1 MRRTTLAAIGA
12 ALGIT
17 LATVVAGPAGA
28 GTPTPTPRA
37 CTGTAVSTTDLASGC
52 TVTSGRLV
60 LPDGRVFTVPA
71 PGTSVAALPVVAAAD
86 GAPDEDVVV
95 SNTGRSGVAVHVGES
110 WLGSPAA
117 VTAERAAAARRT
129 LGAGGGVRP
138 RAAAG
143 STTSATVAASCS
155 SRSYVL
161 SGHHWNAAVSWR
173 YNASGEKTAGV
184 SAVRSAA
191 SAWDGALSSC
201 GTKVT
206 STARNTYL
214 GTTTLQ
220 PAVTAAGG
228 CGAMDRTNTVGWG
241 SLPSGVLGLT
251 CVWFGSDGVAQE
263 TDQRYATGFTWNS
276 AATCSGS
283 RFDLR
288 GVATHEWGH
297 AYGLGHTAQSSG
309 LVMKPSSTTCET
321 AQRTLGLGDVLGID
335 ALY

>member
-17 LATVVAGPAGA
+17 LAAAVAGPAGA
-28 GTPTPTPRA
+28 GTPTTPRT
-37 CTGTAVSTTDLASGC
+37 CSGTTVSTTDLASGC
-52 TVTSGRLV
+52 AVASGRLV

-71 PGTSVAALPVVAAAD
+71 PGTAVAALPVVATAG
-86 GAPDEDVVV
+86 GAQDDDVVV
-95 SNTGRSGVAVHVGES
+95 SNTGRSGVAVQVGGT

-117 VTAERAAAARRT
+117 VTQERSAAARRT
-129 LGAGGGVRP
+129 LGATVRKP
-138 RAAAG
+138 AAAG
-143 STTSATVAASCS
+143 STTGDTVTASCS

-161 SGHHWNAAVSWR
+161 AGHHWSSAVSWR
-173 YNASGEKTAGV
+173 YNASGEKTSGLTAL
-184 SAVRSAA
+184 RSAA
-191 SAWDGALSSC
+191 GAWDGALTSC

-214 GTTTLQ
+214 GTTTRQ

-228 CGAMDRTNTVGWG
+228 CGAMDKTNSVGWG

-251 CVWFGSDGVAQE
+251 CVWFGSDRVAVE
-263 TDQRYATGFTWNS
+263 ADQRYATGFTWNS
-276 AATCSGS
+276 AATCTGS
-283 RFDLR
+283 RYDLR

-297 AYGLGHTAQSSG
+297 TYGLGHTAQASG

>member
-1 MRRTTLAAIGA
+1 MAAIGA

-28 GTPTPTPRA
+28 GTPQAGPPA
-37 CTGTAVSTTDLASGC
+37 CAGTAVSTADLASGC
-52 TVTSGRLV
+52 TMASGRLV
-60 LPDGRVFTVPA
+60 LPDGRTFAVPA
-71 PGTSVAALPVVAAAD
+71 PGTAVAAMPVVAAGQAD
-86 GAPDEDVVV
+86 DEDVVV
-95 SNTGRSGVAVHVGES
+95 SNTGRSGIAVRVGES
-110 WLGSPAA
+110 WLGSHAA
-117 VTAERAAAARRT
+117 VVRERSAQQRHT
-129 LGAGGGVRP
+129 TGTTGVRP
-138 RAAAG
+138 LAAGTTATAAA
-143 STTSATVAASCS
+143 SSCS
-155 SRSYVL
+155 SRSYAL
-161 SGHHWNAAVSWR
+161 SGHHWTTAVSWR

-184 SAVRSAA
+184 TAVRSAA
-191 SAWDGALSSC
+191 SAWDGAISAC

-220 PAVTAAGG
+220 PAVTTAGG
-228 CGAMDRTNTVGWG
+228 CGSMDRTNTVGWG

-251 CVWFGSDGVAQE
+251 CVWFGSDGVALE

-276 AATCSGS
+276 AATCTGS

-297 AYGLGHTAQSSG
+297 AYGLGHTAQSTG